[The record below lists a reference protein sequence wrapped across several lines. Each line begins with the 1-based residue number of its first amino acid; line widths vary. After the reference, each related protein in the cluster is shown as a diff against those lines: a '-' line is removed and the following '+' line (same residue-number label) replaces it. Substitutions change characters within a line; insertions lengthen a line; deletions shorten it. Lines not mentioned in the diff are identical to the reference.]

1 MSTQRGIAPLET
13 RTPRVPLYQ
22 QVSRLLRDYI
32 VTSLAP
38 NDAIPTEA
46 ELEAHFGVSRATIR
60 RAVDDLVDEGLLARR
75 QGAGTFV
82 LEPKLTYEPAK
93 LTSWSD
99 TIRTL
104 GQEPRTRILR
114 LQEITSPSWVSERL
128 GLRPGTTVVWLWR
141 LRLADDQPISVM
153 VNYIPANRVP
163 DLAERGLSHESLYDE
178 LRHVYRLYPAR
189 TEDEVEAQ
197 LATDDEAALLDVPPR
212 SPILEIRRTTFLV
225 DGAPL
230 EVSVARSRAD
240 RYRYRAIA
248 VDWSPE
254 TRRGTS

>member
-1 MSTQRGIAPLET
+1 MRTVAPIAPLT
-13 RTPRVPLYQ
+13 DRAPGVPLHQ
-22 QVSRLLRDYI
+22 QVSRVLRDYI
-32 VTSLAP
+32 VSSLSP
-38 NDAIPTEA
+38 SEAIPTEA

-82 LEPKLTYEPAK
+82 LEAKLTYEPAK

-99 TIRTL
+99 TIRAL
-104 GQEPRTRILR
+104 GQAPQTRTLR
-114 LQEITSPSWVSERL
+114 LQEMPSPAWVSKRL
-128 GLRPGTTVVWLWR
+128 RVPLGAAVVWLWR

-153 VNYIPANRVP
+153 VNYLPAARVP
-163 DLAERGLSHESLYDE
+163 GLADRGLRHESLYDE
-178 LRHVYRLYPAR
+178 LRQVYRLYPAR

-212 SPILEIRRTTFLV
+212 SPILEIRRITYLADDT
-225 DGAPL
+225 PL

-240 RYRYRAIA
+240 RYRYRATA
-248 VDWSPE
+248 VDWSPAA
-254 TRRGTS
+254 RRGEP